1 MGHCFVMD
9 NLDSTCKKTKNVLK
23 KPEKLSGQKMHERVQ
38 FIIQQ
43 LKLEENQMIKENP
56 ELKPKII
63 KICNAPSLFCA
74 LMDKVLSI
82 SLGMYGFCISYLD
95 DLIVF
100 SVSPEEHVEHL
111 QALFP
116 VLRQGNLEWNLDKC
130 GLLTRE
136 CHYLEHII
144 SAARLKMNPSYLERI
159 KDWGKP
165 KTGKELQKFLGFTNY
180 YKRLS
185 LF

>member
-1 MGHCFVMD
+1 MD
-9 NLDSTCKKTKNVLK
+9 NQDVTCNKTINELD

-38 FIIQQ
+38 FIIQK
-43 LKLEENQMIKENP
+43 LKLDENQMIKENP
-56 ELKPKII
+56 ELKPRII
-63 KICNAPSLFCA
+63 KICNAPSLCCA

-82 SLGMYGFCISYLD
+82 LPGMYGFCISYLD

-100 SVSPEEHVEHL
+100 SSSPEEHVEHL
-111 QALFP
+111 QALFQ
-116 VLRQGNLEWNLDKC
+116 VLRQVNLKLNLDKC
-130 GLLTRE
+130 DLLTRE
-136 CHYLEHII
+136 CHYLGHII
-144 SAARLKMNPSYLERI
+144 SADGLKMNPSYLERI

-165 KTGKELQKFLGFTNY
+165 RTGKELQKFLGFTNY